1 MELGQHSPF
10 PWFRRSHAEV
20 IARPAR
26 HWMRGRP
33 AKRAFRS
40 AGLCSLCMLFV
51 AIATPSWAWLGRH
64 EEEERP
70 KLPVMDVDLVELEVP
85 ANAAPVSFQMSKL
98 YIPIIPEV
106 ATFLNQSDLEWSY
119 RDENPLTGRPRFH
132 VYVLGQPFR
141 IKNKTVQGIHTVIEL
156 PDQVSTASCKV
167 AAINAE
173 AELGSEQHI
182 GPFRAVL
189 LVCQAPGGFLSG
201 FQFLRDSESSAGFR
215 SWTSF
220 QNSYEL
226 VGIGEENDRR
236 CLHNHM
242 LHQMEAKKSNRFVC
256 DFCRRKI
263 VQGELF
269 WSCERCV
276 WDVCQACYAKGARFK
291 AGSEIELIQPFH
303 HYRRHT
309 SGIIQEVID
318 DSEGRH
324 QQLLVTLRHEDSPSE
339 ERLQRED
346 FSKIRVIE
354 KSQLNVRLVVG
365 VCLIVAFFLYGIL
378 DHHRL
383 SRLISRLVHW
393 CRTIGMWSALILFL
407 VSSVLPVI
415 MLPVFPVMALSGPL
429 FTKLNDGEAVTGGA
443 IAFGVVF
450 SGLWVGSVLAFALGK
465 TLLNDYARKA
475 SKHSRVLR
483 RLNRII
489 DGAGVKIVFMARSL
503 PILPAEVFDYACA
516 MTTLAVHEYAIGCL
530 GSAVPVAFWTFST
543 AQASDLTSPKRSQ
556 ATHLALIIINVGCL
570 ALLTVLLVG
579 VIQKHEQEHAEEDE
593 TIQIAWNTGW
603 KDPKTEILQVLRFH
617 QLDPHKEGRDFTI
630 RDCNNKLLQLG
641 GVLSIGSFLIRKWDD
656 TSEVSEELFPLKVHI
671 HKEAPLVNELL
682 EPASTMIKYARDRL
696 GSQSE
701 PLGPTG
707 STSLRYQRIDTLPE
721 EP

>member
-1 MELGQHSPF
+1 
-10 PWFRRSHAEV
+10 
-20 IARPAR
+20 
-26 HWMRGRP
+26 MRGRP

-51 AIATPSWAWLGRH
+51 AVATPSWAWLGRH

-189 LVCQAPGGFLSG
+189 LVCQAFVHGLADAVLGDFPGLPDGCFAFRMVEESCEISLRSNDALGRSGQVSVSPCQGRQNGAFVAKQAPGGFLSG

-483 RLNRII
+483 RLNR
-489 DGAGVKIVFMARSL
+489 VKIVFMARSL

-641 GVLSIGSFLIRKWDD
+641 GVLSIGSFLIRKWD
-656 TSEVSEELFPLKVHI
+656 
-671 HKEAPLVNELL
+671 
-682 EPASTMIKYARDRL
+682 
-696 GSQSE
+696 
-701 PLGPTG
+701 
-707 STSLRYQRIDTLPE
+707 RIFK
-721 EP
+721 